1 MTVAEFPKQQQHW
14 LKRCLT
20 SDNGK
25 TPLSV
30 LANVMTALE
39 VDTEIRDAYA
49 FDEML
54 QAVIL
59 IHPIGEPQGT
69 FEPRPVTDE
78 DATDTPLCR
87 I

>member
-1 MTVAEFPKQQQHW
+1 MAGSNFFPPSGACGMTVAEFPKQQQHW

-49 FDEML
+49 LGDVR
-54 QAVIL
+54 A
-59 IHPIGEPQGT
+59 PPGY
-69 FEPRPVTDE
+69 
-78 DATDTPLCR
+78 
-87 I
+87 